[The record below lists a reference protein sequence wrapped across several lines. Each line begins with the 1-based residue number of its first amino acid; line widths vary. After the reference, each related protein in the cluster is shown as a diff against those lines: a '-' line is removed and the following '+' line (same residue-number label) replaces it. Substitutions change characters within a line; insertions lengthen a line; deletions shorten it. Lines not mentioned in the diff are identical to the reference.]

1 MRRRDLIA
9 LIANAAIAWPFDAHA
24 QQPVPVIG
32 WLSSG
37 SLESDNIPARL
48 PAFRQGLSEMGYVEG
63 QNVTIEYRWAEGQ
76 YDRFPA
82 LAADLVRLQ
91 TTVIVT
97 PGPSQTFAAKAA
109 TSTIPIVFETGIDPV
124 LSGLVA
130 SLNRPGGNI
139 TGVSLLNAEL
149 AGKRLDL
156 LHELLPTATA
166 IALLVNPTNPSNSE
180 LETTSLRDAAHAL
193 GLQAHVLQASTPSEI
208 DTAFGT
214 LVEVR
219 AGALVVAGDS
229 LFTSRRNQIIAL
241 AARHAVPAIYIYREF
256 ASAGGLM
263 SYGTDLAD
271 SYRQLGRY
279 TAKILKGARPADLPV
294 QQVVKLELV
303 INLKTAKALGLTI
316 PATLLA
322 RADEV
327 IE

>member
-1 MRRRDLIA
+1 M
-9 LIANAAIAWPFDAHA
+9 P
-24 QQPVPVIG
+24 
-32 WLSSG
+32 
-37 SLESDNIPARL
+37 
-48 PAFRQGLSEMGYVEG
+48 
-63 QNVTIEYRWAEGQ
+63 
-76 YDRFPA
+76 
-82 LAADLVRLQ
+82 
-91 TTVIVT
+91 
-97 PGPSQTFAAKAA
+97 
-109 TSTIPIVFETGIDPV
+109 GIDPV

-180 LETTSLRDAAHAL
+180 LETRSLQDAAHAL

-219 AGALVVAGDS
+219 AGALVV
-229 LFTSRRNQIIAL
+229 SRRPVLHQP
-241 AARHAVPAIYIYREF
+241 ARPDHR
-256 ASAGGLM
+256 AGGPPR
-263 SYGTDLAD
+263 GARDLRVARVRRGRRAD
-271 SYRQLGRY
+271 ELRHRSRRQLPPGLAV
-279 TAKILKGARPADLPV
+279 TPAKILKGARPADLPV

-303 INLKTAKALGLTI
+303 INLKAAKALGLTI
-316 PATLLA
+316 PQTLLA